1 MEDNR
6 GQRRQNDPPTH
17 STSSP
22 QYQQS
27 PYGQPQQRHSF
38 AGTHGDG
45 FRPAPLG
52 TLALGT
58 ARGIG
63 GSATYN
69 TYYQEATA
77 AVFSGISQ
85 GSISYHSNPTDYRQ
99 ADTRQPQS
107 FGGGYNL
114 MLYNLPQ
121 PAGSQSTA
129 VYDTSQQF
137 PLRQPASTQR
147 IMATDIAGPYFPGD
161 TDRTAT
167 ASSLQAQTGSSGV
180 SQVYQQQNLQIYPT
194 GGMTAMGGMATQS
207 SATRD
212 VRMEEEYLAAE
223 GGLDATYASYQSAL
237 KTIFQKIQDGSLATA
252 SETLLSVSDWLL
264 SHVAE
269 LGLTSDDQNLHSDRI
284 KLWND
289 FNNAWL
295 AILQAQKDMM
305 EPKKQLELS
314 RSLIPQDG
322 LERMGK
328 ELVRLCDSIERHGLV
343 DYEYGVWEERIIAI
357 LEECLDLYGT

>member
-22 QYQQS
+22 RYQQS

-52 TLALGT
+52 TLASGT

-77 AVFSGISQ
+77 AVFSANGISQ
-85 GSISYHSNPTDYRQ
+85 GSIGYHSTPTDYGQ

-107 FGGGYNL
+107 FGGGYNPT

-121 PAGSQSTA
+121 PAGPQSTTM
-129 VYDTSQQF
+129 YDTSRQF
-137 PLRQPASTQR
+137 PLRQPASTLQIR
-147 IMATDIAGPYFPGD
+147 ATDIAGPYFPGD
-161 TDRTAT
+161 TGRTAT
-167 ASSLQAQTGSSGV
+167 ASSLQAQTESSGV
-180 SQVYQQQNLQIYPT
+180 SQAYQQKNLQSYPT

-212 VRMEEEYLAAE
+212 VLMEEEYPAAE
-223 GGLDATYASYQSAL
+223 GGLDVIYALNQSAL
-237 KTIFQKIQDGSLATA
+237 ETIF
-252 SETLLSVSDWLL
+252 
-264 SHVAE
+264 
-269 LGLTSDDQNLHSDRI
+269 
-284 KLWND
+284 
-289 FNNAWL
+289 
-295 AILQAQKDMM
+295 
-305 EPKKQLELS
+305 
-314 RSLIPQDG
+314 
-322 LERMGK
+322 
-328 ELVRLCDSIERHGLV
+328 
-343 DYEYGVWEERIIAI
+343 
-357 LEECLDLYGT
+357 